1 MDLIVGLIPVYFQGM
16 TTTDFTTETVP
27 VRLDFD
33 AHAATFSRA
42 MAHLDGAATKEL
54 DRVDFDPRLREL
66 VRIRASQ
73 LNGCAYCIDMHV
85 RTALEQGESHR
96 RLYAL
101 SAWPES
107 PLFTARERAALAV
120 CDAVTH
126 IDCAGLPEDVY
137 AVAQAEFDDAE
148 LGQLVMAVVA
158 INAWNRIAI
167 SGHMTFDEPWP
178 GDLSG

>member
-1 MDLIVGLIPVYFQGM
+1 MSTSTIHPPARPSVGRNAP
-16 TTTDFTTETVP
+16 
-27 VRLDFD
+27 
-33 AHAATFSRA
+33 AAYRA
-42 MAHLDGAATKEL
+42 MIAFDGSIE
-54 DRVDFDPRLREL
+54 FDPALREL
-66 VRIRASQ
+66 IKVRASQ
-73 LNGCAYCIDMHV
+73 VNGCAFCIDMHA

-126 IDCAGLPEDVY
+126 IDRDGVPEDVY
-137 AVAQAEFDDAE
+137 ALAQAEFDDGE
-148 LGQLVMAVVA
+148 LAQLVMAVVA

-167 SGHMTFDEPWP
+167 AGHMTLDEPWP
-178 GDLSG
+178 DDVSG